1 MKRVLFICRD
11 NACLSLIAHALGQR
25 FAAEAFLSL
34 SAGLSPAKEA
44 DPMAAALLSRVYRLD
59 VGGWKP
65 RGLEPLPPAD
75 LAVLLGEEVSG
86 LSLPCPVIRLPLPH
100 PDGQEEEAYGMVIEA
115 IEKEIWRLRQEF
127 LEGRYAK

>member
-25 FAAEAFLSL
+25 FCRRCLFEPFRRAVACQR
-34 SAGLSPAKEA
+34 
-44 DPMAAALLSRVYRLD
+44 SRSHGGRPPLPGIPIRCQRLD
-59 VGGWKP
+59 APGAGTP
-65 RGLEPLPPAD
+65 SPAD
-75 LAVLLGEEVSG
+75 LAVLLGEEAIG
-86 LSLPCPVIRLPLPH
+86 LSLPCPVIRLPLPQ
-100 PDGQEEEAYGMVIEA
+100 PDGQEEEAYGMVIET